1 MVLHND
7 SVNNN
12 HGVYHH
18 GFDTLRLILSIA
30 ILFLH
35 FNWKNLPQGYLSA
48 DMFFIL
54 SGFLIS
60 VSASRK
66 TSQPRIIGIFKKLYP
81 QYFIS
86 IVIFIIIQY
95 GYAYYPLNDLTY
107 AFAMFQSMGFNKT
120 LLNTPTWFVC
130 VFVWVSTVLCIMKTA
145 LNRSQL
151 LFILPVMSFTSYMI
165 IHSNTPSMGLNY
177 SYEMLCFGVPVSVWR
192 GIGGISLGMFVGLCG
207 TVLRDVGKTKATLI
221 EILLAAYMIYI
232 LRFSPIGSNYDYI
245 FLAISSA
252 FIFMCYVKAGSLSI
266 LLSKFG
272 EKNAWSYNA
281 SIGIFLYQMPIITL
295 LRQHMSTDHIFGSQA
310 IPWVIAISLLSCLI
324 YYTVDISLKSISKV
338 MMKESGPQ

>member
-95 GYAYYPLNDLTY
+95 GYAHYPLNDLTY

-192 GIGGISLGMFVGLCG
+192 GIGGISLGMLVGLCG
-207 TVLRDVGKTKATLI
+207 TVLRDVGKRK
-221 EILLAAYMIYI
+221 
-232 LRFSPIGSNYDYI
+232 
-245 FLAISSA
+245 
-252 FIFMCYVKAGSLSI
+252 
-266 LLSKFG
+266 
-272 EKNAWSYNA
+272 
-281 SIGIFLYQMPIITL
+281 
-295 LRQHMSTDHIFGSQA
+295 QH
-310 IPWVIAISLLSCLI
+310 
-324 YYTVDISLKSISKV
+324 
-338 MMKESGPQ
+338 